1 MKIKTSLTICNAI
14 SLLVLSLLN
23 FLSFKFFPE
32 KVLIGFIIS
41 LILVH
46 FLALLIRSILCQKTI
61 YNPLNDIENT
71 LNTFS
76 EGNLTS
82 KVSTIPNNEIGRIG
96 RKLNNLLENF
106 ENTIHNIYDVSDK
119 LAKNSESLDVNLHSI
134 VKADSEQSVRGIKQS
149 MDTIVDMVTSQT
161 AETEEIFASLT
172 EISSMIGSVSSN
184 LEHTKLLSKETRELA
199 RVGGDKVS
207 ESLSGM
213 IDIQNTVKNIEEK
226 AHSLGE
232 SSTKVGQI
240 VEIINGISEQT
251 NLLALNA
258 AIEAERAGEAGRG
271 FAVVA
276 DEVRKLA
283 ENSRTS
289 TQQISSLIS
298 VIQKEVYDVI
308 IAVNEGYE
316 KAKHGTNLAQET
328 SENIE
333 NIIKK
338 VETTD
343 EMMQEIATAMKE
355 QSLATNEINN
365 TMETIATNSTEINH
379 VSMIHNESLEAVTGY
394 LNGSLKNTKVISVVS
409 DALNN
414 LVHIFDIDTNKKPTE
429 IEALPWKE
437 KYSVRVKT
445 IDDHHKVLVKYINE
459 LNNAMLYEKGRNE
472 IATILKGLVDYTV
485 FHFDYEEKMLEKNGY
500 DDLINHKKIH
510 VKFVNKIKELKS
522 DFESGEKELSKD
534 VMDFLKA
541 WLVEHIMGTDQ
552 KYSELMVKNKVN

>member
-1 MKIKTSLTICNAI
+1 MKIKTSLKICNTI

-23 FLSFKFFPE
+23 FLSIKFFPG
-32 KVLIGFIIS
+32 KILIGFLVS
-41 LILVH
+41 LIAVYFIDLM
-46 FLALLIRSILCQKTI
+46 IRSIICQKTI
-61 YNPLNDIENT
+61 YKPLNSIEST
-71 LNTFS
+71 LNDFS
-76 EGNLTS
+76 EGNLTV
-82 KVSTIPNNEIGRIG
+82 KVSALPNNEIGRIG
-96 RKLNNLLENF
+96 ETLNNLLENF

-134 VKADSEQSVRGIKQS
+134 VKADSEQSVKGIKQS

-258 AIEAERAGEAGRG
+258 AIEAARAGEAGRG

-289 TQQISSLIS
+289 TQQISTLIS
-298 VIQKEVYDVI
+298 VIQKEVYEVI
-308 IAVNEGYE
+308 MAVNEGYE
-316 KAKHGTNLAQET
+316 KAKYGTNLAQET

-379 VSMIHNESLEAVTGY
+379 VSMIHNESLEAVT
-394 LNGSLKNTKVISVVS
+394 LFLDNSLKNTKVISVVS

-414 LVHIFDIDTNKKPTE
+414 LVRIFSIDTNKKPTE
-429 IEALPWKE
+429 IESLPWKA
-437 KYSVRVKT
+437 KYSVHVKS
-445 IDDHHKVLVKYINE
+445 IDDQHKELVRLINE

-472 IATILKGLVDYTV
+472 IARILKGLVDYTV
-485 FHFDYEEKMLEKNGY
+485 LHFDYEEKLMKQCNY
-500 DDLINHKKIH
+500 PDFDNHKKMH
-510 VKFVNKIKELKS
+510 IKLVSTVQEFKR
-522 DFESGEKELSKD
+522 DFDSGEKELSKD
-534 VMDFLKA
+534 VMEFLKS

-552 KYSELMVKNKVN
+552 KYSELMVKNKIN

>member
-1 MKIKTSLTICNAI
+1 
-14 SLLVLSLLN
+14 
-23 FLSFKFFPE
+23 
-32 KVLIGFIIS
+32 
-41 LILVH
+41 
-46 FLALLIRSILCQKTI
+46 
-61 YNPLNDIENT
+61 
-71 LNTFS
+71 
-76 EGNLTS
+76 
-82 KVSTIPNNEIGRIG
+82 
-96 RKLNNLLENF
+96 
-106 ENTIHNIYDVSDK
+106 
-119 LAKNSESLDVNLHSI
+119 
-134 VKADSEQSVRGIKQS
+134 
-149 MDTIVDMVTSQT
+149 
-161 AETEEIFASLT
+161 
-172 EISSMIGSVSSN
+172 
-184 LEHTKLLSKETRELA
+184 
-199 RVGGDKVS
+199 
-207 ESLSGM
+207 
-213 IDIQNTVKNIEEK
+213 
-226 AHSLGE
+226 
-232 SSTKVGQI
+232 
-240 VEIINGISEQT
+240 
-251 NLLALNA
+251 
-258 AIEAERAGEAGRG
+258 
-271 FAVVA
+271 
-276 DEVRKLA
+276 
-283 ENSRTS
+283 
-289 TQQISSLIS
+289 
-298 VIQKEVYDVI
+298 
-308 IAVNEGYE
+308 
-316 KAKHGTNLAQET
+316 
-328 SENIE
+328 
-333 NIIKK
+333 
-338 VETTD
+338 
-343 EMMQEIATAMKE
+343 MMQEIATAMKE

-534 VMDFLKA
+534 VMAFLKA